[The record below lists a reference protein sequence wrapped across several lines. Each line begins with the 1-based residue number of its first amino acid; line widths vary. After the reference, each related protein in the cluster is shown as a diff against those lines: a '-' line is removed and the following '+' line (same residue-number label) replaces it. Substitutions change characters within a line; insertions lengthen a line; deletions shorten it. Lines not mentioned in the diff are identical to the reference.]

1 MILILQQMWLFN
13 NTHTMF
19 LLIDY
24 KKSLC
29 KPNISSEKTRGMHAV
44 SKTKDQKKTIEESL
58 SDLEKLV
65 AELENGELELDQALK
80 KFEQGVKLS
89 RECQKIL
96 EKTEM
101 KIKILMD
108 DELKATDEQ
117 LK

>member
-1 MILILQQMWLFN
+1 MTLRKVYANLIF
-13 NTHTMF
+13 
-19 LLIDY
+19 DR
-24 KKSLC
+24 K
-29 KPNISSEKTRGMHAV
+29 KTRGVHAM
-44 SKTKDQKKTIEESL
+44 STTKNQKKTIEESL

-96 EKTEM
+96 EETEM
-101 KIKILMD
+101 KIKILME